1 MRMPWVVEFVVP
13 SPRSDRIELELR
25 LSQLRSWKERG
36 MITKVNYEEEKI
48 KIMKRLHP
56 SHTVI

>member
-13 SPRSDRIELELR
+13 CPRSDRIELELR

-56 SHTVI
+56 SRTVI